1 MGKKALAG
9 LVFFVLVAAIA
20 GGMLFL
26 QKQQEQ
32 ERMAALCGVWEM
44 EVEVPREDAQTILEN
59 NDFYDEE
66 IRLADLGSLYYTQTV
81 TFREDGTYRFG
92 VDTEAFR
99 AQTAEFFRG
108 VFQNMFANR
117 ESLNEVY
124 GETFQEMDEAQFQQY
139 YAAIYE
145 MEDFE
150 TLISQ
155 LTENALDFGSLEEF
169 ESGNFEVKNGKI
181 DFVTSSI
188 DDEGVADYTID
199 GDKLTITYVD
209 GVEEYTR
216 VK

>member
-20 GGMLFL
+20 GGMLFM

-155 LTENALDFGSLEEF
+155 LAENALDFGSLEEF

-188 DDEGVADYTID
+188 DEEGVADYTID

>member
-20 GGMLFL
+20 GGMLFM

-155 LTENALDFGSLEEF
+155 LAENALDFGSLEEF

>member
-20 GGMLFL
+20 GGMLFM

-44 EVEVPREDAQTILEN
+44 EVAIPREDAQTILEN

-188 DDEGVADYTID
+188 DEEGVADYTID

>member
-188 DDEGVADYTID
+188 DEEGVADYTID

>member
-20 GGMLFL
+20 GGMLFM

-155 LTENALDFGSLEEF
+155 LAENALDFGSLEEF

-188 DDEGVADYTID
+188 DEEGVADYTID
-199 GDKLTITYVD
+199 GDKLTIEYID